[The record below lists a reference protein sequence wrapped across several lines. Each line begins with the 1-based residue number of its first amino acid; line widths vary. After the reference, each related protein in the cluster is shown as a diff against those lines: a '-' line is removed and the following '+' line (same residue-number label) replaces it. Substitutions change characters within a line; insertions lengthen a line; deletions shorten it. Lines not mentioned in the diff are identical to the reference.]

1 MIRVDLSGDER
12 ISLTKSDILLM
23 GWELHDNGDI
33 DCWTSVP
40 VEHPG
45 LIVGEQLI
53 MELENAVLVGEII
66 IADDYGLLAKLYP
79 IVEYGGMMRH
89 IELDDSFNAKL
100 VPDIIDLSR

>member
-12 ISLTKSDILLM
+12 ISLTRSDILAM

-33 DCWTSVP
+33 DCWTSLP
-40 VEHPG
+40 FEQPG
-45 LIVGEQLI
+45 LSVGEQLI
-53 MELENAVLVGEII
+53 MELANAVLVGEII

-79 IVEYGGMMRH
+79 VVEYDGELRY

-100 VPDIIDLSR
+100 VPDIIDP